1 MTGIVI
7 IAIAV
12 LAYALVSERLKETI
26 VTPPMAF
33 AAFGLLISSF
43 GIQSFELSHGPI
55 LVLAEITLILI
66 LFSDAARID
75 LRLLLR
81 DHDLPLRM
89 LLIGMPLTIL
99 LGTLV
104 AMALPLGLN
113 WTEAALLAAVLA
125 PTDAALGQSV
135 VSNPNVP
142 VRIRQTLNVESGL
155 NDGLAVPFVF
165 LFAALAVGGDGGGD
179 AAHHATFTLQQII
192 LGPLI
197 GAAVG
202 WFAAKLMDRAAR
214 AGWLTETFEGPAVL
228 ATVGLAYA
236 SAELVHGNGFMSAFV
251 AGLVFG
257 YAVGRRCKFILEFA
271 EAEGQALALM
281 AFLVFGAA
289 MLPEIAGHVSWQM
302 VLYAILS
309 LTAIRIIPIALSLMG
324 SGVSGVTMA
333 FLGWFGPR
341 GLATVLFSLIVLER
355 LKSPGAETILTIAIL
370 TVAISIVAHGVTA
383 APLARLYGRKTTT
396 KGACAENEIVSEM
409 PMRHG

>member
-43 GIQSFELSHGPI
+43 GIQGFELSHGPI
-55 LVLAEITLILI
+55 HVLAEITLILI

-75 LRLLLR
+75 LRLLFR

-113 WTEAALLAAVLA
+113 WMEAALLAAVLA

-165 LFAALAVGGDGGGD
+165 LFAALAVGGDGGV
-179 AAHHATFTLQQII
+179 HHVTFTLQQII

-214 AGWLTETFEGPAVL
+214 TGWLTETFEGPAVL

-257 YAVGRRCKFILEFA
+257 YAVGRRCKFILDFA
-271 EAEGQALALM
+271 EAEGQTLALA
-281 AFLVFGAA
+281 AFLVFGVA

-309 LTAIRIIPIALSLMG
+309 LTAIRMIPIALSLMG
-324 SGVSGVTMA
+324 SGVGGVTMA

-341 GLATVLFSLIVLER
+341 GLATVLFSLIVLEK
-355 LKSPGAETILTIAIL
+355 LKSPGAETILIIAIL

-383 APLARLYGRKTTT
+383 APFARLYGRKVTS

-409 PMRHG
+409 PMLHG